1 MLLRTFLNPKFGNNI
16 KDKSVLKRYTNKYYS
31 LKNWR
36 KQAMNV
42 QIQSIHFDADK
53 KLLSFIQEKVDKLN
67 HFHDGI
73 IEGTVFLKLEK
84 ADSAENK
91 VAEIKL
97 HVSGQDL
104 FAKRNCHTFEEA
116 VDTSIDALTKQLKK
130 HKEKVKGI

>member
-1 MLLRTFLNPKFGNNI
+1 
-16 KDKSVLKRYTNKYYS
+16 
-31 LKNWR
+31 
-36 KQAMNV
+36 MNV

-104 FAKRNCHTFEEA
+104 FAKRNCHNFEEA
-116 VDTSIDALTKQLKK
+116 VDTSTSALAKQLKK
-130 HKEKVKGI
+130 HKEKAKGM

>member
-1 MLLRTFLNPKFGNNI
+1 
-16 KDKSVLKRYTNKYYS
+16 
-31 LKNWR
+31 
-36 KQAMNV
+36 MNV

-116 VDTSIDALTKQLKK
+116 VDTSIEALTKQLKK
-130 HKEKVKGI
+130 HKEKVKGM